1 MFSSLSFFKGKLLVH
16 SLQQVLVY
24 VVFWLFL
31 IISNVWFVIGLLGIF
46 QIQYSIPLLFMWYV
60 AYITYVSQ
68 LFSAQSVERTF
79 TPTNI
84 FISVIMYFTYLF
96 IRSLILYLRAKSKKQ
111 VIGWDKTVRFK
122 KRNNNNKHRAPYA
135 LCLFIAV

>member
-1 MFSSLSFFKGKLLVH
+1 
-16 SLQQVLVY
+16 
-24 VVFWLFL
+24 
-31 IISNVWFVIGLLGIF
+31 
-46 QIQYSIPLLFMWYV
+46 MWYV

-84 FISVIMYFTYLF
+84 FISVIMYFTYAQLFTYLF

-122 KRNNNNKHRAPYA
+122 KINNNNKHRAPYA